1 MVSITHIISATN
13 QIAGLNFLS
22 SAISSY
28 CLLFDLQLLNKFLFL
43 FSLEFEFKVEGNTIG
58 GQATALNRNVKF
70 QEKILK
76 IDTTVESHHATLT
89 FLCSAKTKEKPGMI
103 PREALTVSIAPL
115 QLLKKI
121 SNRFNRIELIIMR

>member
-1 MVSITHIISATN
+1 M
-13 QIAGLNFLS
+13 
-22 SAISSY
+22 
-28 CLLFDLQLLNKFLFL
+28 

-103 PREALTVSIAPL
+103 PRGTDSFHCSFTVTEEDTKPI
-115 QLLKKI
+115 
-121 SNRFNRIELIIMR
+121 

>member
-1 MVSITHIISATN
+1 M
-13 QIAGLNFLS
+13 
-22 SAISSY
+22 
-28 CLLFDLQLLNKFLFL
+28 

-121 SNRFNRIELIIMR
+121 PNRFNRRELIIML